1 MDVQQTPGGATAI
14 RLRRRALVAGLVLIA
29 GMASGAVPA
38 SADDAPPDAAAVPA
52 AEPAP
57 VQTPDQTLGASVV
70 GDVWFDRDGDG
81 VRGQDEWPVP
91 RLLVTLAPV
100 GGVAAL
106 PLMHLDDEA
115 GRGAVQYVLTRTTVT
130 GADGSYRFDDVAP
143 GSYAVTTAMRAAGFS
158 YASDTDGGDDWV
170 VHVDATPGGVSVAGF
185 AGRASGE
192 LTGSVT
198 DVGRA
203 VPGATIG
210 CGWAG
215 FDELLQTGDDIDF
228 RAQSGGD
235 GSFRLTG
242 LPDGTYRCVGEDP
255 GSGAVAA
262 PLDVHLAGGGAPPV
276 ELVLPGAAPVRALEA
291 APSAVLP
298 ATGLSL
304 LGVVNLGLALVALGM
319 AAIAGSRWHRRI
331 SR

>member
-1 MDVQQTPGGATAI
+1 MDVQQTPGGATSI
-14 RLRRRALVAGLVLIA
+14 RLRRRALVAGLVVLA
-29 GMASGAVPA
+29 ATASGAATA
-38 SADDAPPDAAAVPA
+38 SADDAPSGGETVPV

-57 VQTPDQTLGASVV
+57 DPAPDQALAASVV
-70 GDVWFDRDGDG
+70 GDVWLDRDGDG
-81 VRGQDEWPVP
+81 VRGQAEWPVP
-91 RLLVTLAPV
+91 RALVTLAPV

-143 GSYAVTTAMRAAGFS
+143 GSYAVTTAMHAAGFS
-158 YASDTDGGDDWV
+158 YASDTDGGADWV
-170 VHVDATPGGVSVAGF
+170 VHVDATPGGVSVAAF
-185 AGRASGE
+185 AGLASGE
-192 LTGSVT
+192 LVGSLT
-198 DVGRA
+198 EAGQA
-203 VPGATIG
+203 VPSATIG

-215 FDELLQTGDDIDF
+215 VDELLQTGDDIDF
-228 RAQSGGD
+228 RVRSGGD

-255 GSGAVAA
+255 VTGAAAA

-276 ELVLPGAAPVRALEA
+276 ELVLPGAAPARASAA
-291 APSAVLP
+291 APSDVLP
-298 ATGLSL
+298 ATGPSL
-304 LGVVNLGLALVALGM
+304 LGVVNLGLALVALGV